1 MAKANL
7 CSYWSEYKQRFI
19 HTGAITSPTKKSA
32 TAREVMKIFETV
44 LRDAFLAISHRTTAF
59 PVIAAKPAIPNH
71 DDREFYRAILSI
83 LLSPIDLFSQ
93 VSFVISFFLNCA
105 YGFDEKV

>member
-7 CSYWSEYKQRFI
+7 CSYWSEYKQRLI

-44 LRDAFLAISHRTTAF
+44 LRDAFLAISHTTTAF

-71 DDREFYRAILSI
+71 DDRAILSI

-93 VSFVISFFLNCA
+93 VSFVISFFNNFA
-105 YGFDEKV
+105 YGFD